1 MRRPGQRFVVNGEGV
16 KTIGVLLAGFEF
28 GVVYAGT
35 AAQHGVAW
43 TVRENVVSAVL
54 GLAVLLVASL

>member
-1 MRRPGQRFVVNGEGV
+1 MRA
-16 KTIGVLLAGFEF
+16 IGVLLAGF
-28 GVVYAGT
+28 AGT
-35 AAQHGVAW
+35 AARHGVAW